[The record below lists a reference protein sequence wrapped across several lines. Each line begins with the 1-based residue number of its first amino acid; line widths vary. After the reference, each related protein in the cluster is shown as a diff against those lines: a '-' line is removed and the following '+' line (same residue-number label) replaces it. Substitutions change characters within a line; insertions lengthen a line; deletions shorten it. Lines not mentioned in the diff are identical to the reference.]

1 MIKSSTKL
9 QVPCDECGKF
19 TLDLWEAYFQGAIP
33 SYLCESCKEDLRI
46 FAAFVRKVENE
57 GR

>member
-19 TLDLWEAYFQGAIP
+19 TSDLWEAYFQGAIP
-33 SYLCESCKEDLRI
+33 SYLCESCKEDLGI
-46 FAAFVRKVENE
+46 FAAFVQKFE
-57 GR
+57 